1 MASGSGSNGRG
12 AKESSLQPLIN
23 LLAAKCHW
31 LPSVAIWVG
40 ALRLALRP
48 FNLLLEGWLNRLVTK
63 ARASSD
69 PAAVAWVDR
78 LLRWMPYRVVAFLAD
93 YLSSVKL
100 PSANSQAPIANSQ
113 PSK

>member
-1 MASGSGSNGRG
+1 M
-12 AKESSLQPLIN
+12 QPLIH
-23 LLAAKCHW
+23 LLVAKCPW

-48 FNLLLEGWLNRLVTK
+48 FNLLMEGWLNRLVAK

-69 PAAVAWVDR
+69 PEAEAWVDR

-100 PSANSQAPIANSQ
+100 PSANPQSPTANSQ
-113 PSK
+113 LSK